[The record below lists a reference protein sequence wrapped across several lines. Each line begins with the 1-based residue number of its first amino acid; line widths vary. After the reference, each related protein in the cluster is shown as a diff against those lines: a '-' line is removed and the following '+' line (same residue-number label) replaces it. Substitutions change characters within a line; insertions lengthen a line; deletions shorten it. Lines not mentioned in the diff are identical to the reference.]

1 MKSTLRSTLVAGL
14 VIIGAM
20 TAGAH
25 AQSAADG
32 KKDSHLQAAIDLV
45 EATNTL
51 PKYEAQIDLIKK
63 NAKMW
68 LIRQNP
74 ALEKAIST
82 SVEEQAK
89 VLAGKDNLLLDGVA
103 TVWASYFTEEE
114 LKELQVFFKSDLG
127 QKLGSYQARIIGESI
142 GSIQKVSQSLTAGFV
157 NSVKEDLGK
166 KGHKF

>member
-1 MKSTLRSTLVAGL
+1 MKSILRATFLAGL
-14 VIIGAM
+14 LAIGGM
-20 TAGAH
+20 T
-25 AQSAADG
+25 SAALAQKADDG
-32 KKDSHLQAAIDLV
+32 KKDSHLQAAMDLV
-45 EATNTL
+45 EITNTL
-51 PKYEAQIDLIKK
+51 PKHEQQMNLIKK

-89 VLAGKDNLLLDGVA
+89 ILEDKNDLLLSSVA
-103 TVWASYFTEEE
+103 TVWATYFSEEE
-114 LKELQVFFKSDLG
+114 LNELKAFFKTDLG

-142 GSIQKVSQSLTAGFV
+142 GTFQKVNQSLTAGLV
-157 NSVKEDLGK
+157 NSVKQDLGK

>member
-14 VIIGAM
+14 VIFGAM
-20 TAGAH
+20 TAGAN
-25 AQSAADG
+25 AQSATDG
-32 KKDSHLQAAIDLV
+32 KKDSHLQAAIGLV

-51 PKYEAQIDLIKK
+51 PTYEAQIGLIKR
-63 NAKMW
+63 NAKIW
-68 LIRQNP
+68 LTRQNP
-74 ALEKAIST
+74 ALEKVIST

-89 VLAGKDNLLLDGVA
+89 ILIDKDDLFLNAVA
-103 TVWASYFTEEE
+103 TVWASYFSEEE
-114 LKELQVFFKSDLG
+114 LKELQAFFKTDIG

-142 GSIQKVSQSLTAGFV
+142 GSVQKTSQSLTAGLV